1 MAELKSEL
9 TWSFS
14 RDRLFW
20 ECRRAYY
27 FNYYASW
34 GGWDEQA
41 DVLVRKAYIL
51 KNIQNIDAWVG
62 DIVHQLLKWIIEN
75 RLRKKIVL
83 YEEAARKAKA
93 MLRRTW
99 EQSRS
104 RAWMKNVKHNL
115 NLFEHYYNR
124 EPSREELTPRLQKV
138 VTSLH
143 SFYDSGLLEKIDL
156 LPRENILA
164 VDTLD
169 FFELEKVKIF
179 AAPDFALRD
188 NGYFLY
194 DWKTGKPSEKDVL
207 QLSCYLLYAMEK
219 WQASGEE
226 IQIVPVYLA
235 EDNCSLSPVQARPPV
250 EMKEFIRESISEMR
264 SVLSDLSANKADLGL
279 CPRTEDLWRCK
290 NCKFQEICR

>member
-14 RDRLFW
+14 RDRLFR

-34 GGWDEQA
+34 SGWDEKA
-41 DVLVRKAYIL
+41 DLFVRKAYIL
-51 KNIQNIDAWVG
+51 KNIQNVDAWIG

-75 RLRKKIVL
+75 RRQKKIVT

-104 RAWMKNVKHNL
+104 RAWMKKVKHNL
-115 NLFEHYYNR
+115 NLFEHYYDR
-124 EPSREELTPRLQKV
+124 EPSREELAPRLQKV

-143 SFYDSGLLEKIDL
+143 SFYDSGLLEKIDS

-164 VDTLD
+164 VDVLD

-188 NGYFLY
+188 KGCVLY
-194 DWKTGKPSEKDVL
+194 DWKTGKPSDKDIQ
-207 QLSCYLLYAMEK
+207 QLSCYVLYALEK
-219 WQASGEE
+219 WHVPQEE
-226 IQIVPVYLA
+226 IKVVPVYLA
-235 EDNCSLSPVQARPPV
+235 EDNCSLSPVQPHSPA
-250 EMKEFIRESISEMR
+250 EMKEFILESIGQMR
-264 SVLSDLSANKADLGL
+264 AVLYDPAVNKADPEL
-279 CPRTEDLWRCK
+279 CPKTEEPWRCK
-290 NCKFQEICR
+290 NCRFQEICS